1 MNKTRIDQEAEIRF
15 YFEPYANKGC
25 KECFGTA
32 KAGWLEY
39 LGDVKISQYKIC
51 NCVMKNIK
59 KEQKKEVVN

>member
-32 KAGWLEY
+32 KKSWISY
-39 LGDVKISQYKIC
+39 LGGEKYNAYQIC
-51 NCVMKNIK
+51 DCVMKNIK
-59 KEQKKEVVN
+59 KTRKKEIVN